1 MRGVLTVILAGGK
14 GTRLE
19 PLTRDRAKPAVPFGG
34 LYRIVDFTLSNCI
47 NSGLRQ
53 ILVVTQFKSRS
64 LDRHIRAGWGFLS
77 TELGESVEVLPPQ
90 QRIDETWYKGTAD
103 AVYQNIYSIEREHAD
118 TVLILAGDHIYKMNY
133 GQMIRTHKERNADV
147 TIGCI
152 PVPLADVRHFGIMQ
166 TGEGD
171 RVVSFQEKPRSA
183 EPMPDLAGHALGS
196 MGIYVFN
203 TRLMFELLCQDA
215 ARPGSDHD
223 FGKNIIPGMIEAGL
237 RVFAYRFRDENR
249 KPVPYWRDVGTLDA
263 YYQANLDLIAVDP
276 VLNMYDAGWPIRTFQ
291 PQNPPP
297 KFVFSGD
304 GPPGQARR
312 GEALDSVVCS
322 GCIVSGGQ
330 VRRSILS
337 PRVRVNSYAVV
348 EDSILFD
355 GVDVGRY
362 CRVRRAII
370 DKDVKLPPYT
380 VIGFDPEFDRKRG
393 FTITDGGVVVIPK
406 AEPPEAFQAPNP
418 LPY

>member
-1 MRGVLTVILAGGK
+1 MRGVLTAILAGGK

-34 LYRIVDFTLSNCI
+34 LYRIIDFTLSNCI

-77 TELGESVEVLPPQ
+77 TELGETVEVLPPQ

-103 AVYQNIYSIEREHAD
+103 AVYQNIYSIERSDAENI
-118 TVLILAGDHIYKMNY
+118 LILAGDHIYKMDY
-133 GQMIRTHKERNADV
+133 GGMIRSHLDRGADV

-152 PVPLADVRHFGIMQ
+152 PVPLDEVRHFGIVQ
-166 TGEGD
+166 AGDDD
-171 RVVSFQEKPRSA
+171 RVASFLEKPKA
-183 EPMPDLAGHALGS
+183 ADPMPGVAGHALGS
-196 MGIYVFN
+196 MGIYVFK

-223 FGKNIIPGMIEAGL
+223 FGKNIIPGMIEAGQ

-249 KPVPYWRDVGTLDA
+249 KSIPYWRDVGTLDA
-263 YYQANLDLIAVDP
+263 YYQANMDLIAVDP
-276 VLNMYDAGWPIRTFQ
+276 VLNLYDAGWPIRTFQ

-297 KFVFSGD
+297 KFVFSAD
-304 GPPGQARR
+304 GPPGHARR
-312 GEALDSVVCS
+312 GEALDSIVCS

-330 VRRSILS
+330 VRRSVLS

-348 EDSILFD
+348 EDSILLD

-362 CRVRRAII
+362 CRIRRAII
-370 DKDVKLPPYT
+370 DKEVRIPPYT
-380 VIGFDPEFDRKRG
+380 VLGYDTEFDRRRG
-393 FTITDGGVVVIPK
+393 FAVTEGGIVVVPK
-406 AEPPEAFQAPNP
+406 AEPPETFQAPNQ